1 MSEKTGKLKFIEKF
15 GFFTYSMSLNISYN
29 LKGTYYLTFLTLV
42 LGLDVAK
49 AGTMLM
55 IGTIWDAIND
65 PLIALFCNNHTFKN
79 GEKIRPYALYCCVP
93 WAISLVLIF
102 IDFNVNPD
110 TYFFLGLAIYFI
122 FEGLYTFLGIPYN
135 SLASVTT
142 HLDSER
148 KSINAYRSLG
158 GAVGG
163 GIGAVAILPIIKALG
178 GLKDHDIWN
187 RSDASAFTKAAIIMG
202 IICIL
207 GALFHYFTSHERIK
221 QEPEQERKIGF
232 VEAYSRL
239 FKCKSW
245 ILNMAYILCYGIINT
260 LIMNNINYYAA
271 FILGSSSKALPIQAV
286 YLIFAIITALIG
298 PAIDTKLGRK
308 KTMLLAAIIQI
319 VGKIPFLINPNSMI
333 TVCINAFTFAVGITL
348 TFIMFN
354 TNRNNIT
361 DILEYQNGFRMDSMV
376 GAGDNLI
383 TKLAEAGSNKIMTA
397 ALATSGFISTAITQT
412 ESANNAIISL
422 LGIIPGAFAVVMVI
436 IILFMDVN
444 KELEQEKQKAEKKA

>member
-1 MSEKTGKLKFIEKF
+1 MYMINKIKFLEKF
-15 GFFTYSMSLNISYN
+15 GFFTFSMALNISYN

-42 LGLDVAK
+42 LGIDVST

-65 PLIALFCNNHTFKN
+65 PLIALFCNNHKFKS

-102 IDFNVNPD
+102 VDFKLNPQ
-110 TYFFLGLAIYFI
+110 TYFYLGLAIYFI

-142 HLDSER
+142 HLDEDR

-158 GAVGG
+158 GALGG

-178 GLKDHDIWN
+178 GLKDHKVWN
-187 RSDASAFTKAAIIMG
+187 RSDATSFTKAAVIMG

-207 GALFHYFTSHERIK
+207 GSLFHYFTSHERIK
-221 QEPEQERKIGF
+221 QSDDNEKKLGF
-232 VEAYSRL
+232 IEAYSRL

-245 ILNMAYILCYGIINT
+245 ALNMAYILCYGIINT

-271 FILGSSSKALPIQAV
+271 FILGDSNMSLPIQAT
-286 YLIFAIITALIG
+286 YLVFAIITSIVA
-298 PAIDTKLGRK
+298 PMIDSKLGRK
-308 KTMLLAAIIQI
+308 KTMIFGALIQI
-319 VGKIPFLINPNSMI
+319 VGKIPFLINPYSMVSI
-333 TVCINAFTFAVGITL
+333 IINAITFSIGITL

-361 DILEYQNGFRMDSMV
+361 DILAYQNGFRMDSMV

-383 TKLAEAGSNKIMTA
+383 TKLAEAGANKIMTS
-397 ALATSGFISTAITQT
+397 ALATAGFVSTAIVQSEVT
-412 ESANNAIISL
+412 NKAIISL
-422 LGIIPGAFAVVMVI
+422 MGLVPGIFAILMIVVL
-436 IILFMDVN
+436 LFMDVN
-444 KELEQEKQKAEKKA
+444 KELIIEKAKVDK